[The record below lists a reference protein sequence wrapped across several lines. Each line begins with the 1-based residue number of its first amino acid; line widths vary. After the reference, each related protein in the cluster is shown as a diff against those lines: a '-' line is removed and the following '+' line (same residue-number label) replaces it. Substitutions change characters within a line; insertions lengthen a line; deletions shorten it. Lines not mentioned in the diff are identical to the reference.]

1 MNGEIVYTLT
11 SNDFFELEQYSDQV
25 GSHLDLVPKKS
36 LDREKTETVNLKLH
50 AANPNKKEFVTSI
63 PILIRVLDQNEHAPT
78 FSKKVNLKNV
88 MFFDG
93 ISKITH
99 RSNQF
104 LSHFFFEDIF
114 LPSG

>member
-36 LDREKTETVNLKLH
+36 LDREKTATVNLKLH

-88 MFFDG
+88 IFFDG

-99 RSNQF
+99 R
-104 LSHFFFEDIF
+104 
-114 LPSG
+114 